1 MNDQEF
7 EIINRETKKQKI
19 IDFVKKNKNI
29 FFVLIL
35 SIIFCVIGFFS
46 YEMYLNNKR
55 SNLANKFNNSVNSHK
70 IGNNENILNNMVEII
85 NSNDKTYSPLALYYL
100 IDNELVSDKIKINGV
115 FDILFKKTS
124 LDSEFNFLIIY
135 KKLLFIVVKLNKVK
149 FLEILI
155 PLLI

>member
-7 EIINRETKKQKI
+7 EIINRETKKQKT

-29 FFVLIL
+29 FFVFIL
-35 SIIFCVIGFFS
+35 SIIFFVIGYFS

-85 NSNDKTYSPLALYYL
+85 NSNEKISKMDIVGRVEFKNLWFSYNPNDYILRDVNFK
-100 IDNELVSDKIKINGV
+100 ID
-115 FDILFKKTS
+115 
-124 LDSEFNFLIIY
+124 
-135 KKLLFIVVKLNKVK
+135 KVK
-149 FLEILI
+149 
-155 PLLI
+155 